1 MPDNRRKFLWGIAL
15 GVPFLTVAADRD
27 LQQFPM
33 PQRPGPPKPD
43 DQEKQDTAPPGV
55 AKSRMEANDK
65 DIKKKVQKL
74 FQLATELKDQVEK
87 TDSTQVLSVALLKK
101 AEEIE
106 KLAKDIR
113 NRSTS

>member
-1 MPDNRRKFLWGIAL
+1 M
-15 GVPFLTVAADRD
+15 
-27 LQQFPM
+27 
-33 PQRPGPPKPD
+33 
-43 DQEKQDTAPPGV
+43 

-65 DIKKKVQKL
+65 DIKKKVRKL

-87 TDSTQVLSVALLKK
+87 TDSAQVLSVPLLRK

-113 NRSTS
+113 NRSAS